1 MRKMLVLARREM
13 ASYFVSPMAYVIGA
27 LFLLFCGAVFFF
39 GGYINIPIFEPGREA
54 SLRALFEVMA
64 LLMIVVAP
72 LLTMKLVSEEFR
84 SGTIETLMTSP
95 VTDTQVV
102 MGKFLGVMA
111 FYLALVATTLV
122 FLGLLYVYGQPDGGI
137 ALMGYLGM
145 VLLGAAFISVG
156 LFASTLT
163 SYQIVAGIVGIAI
176 LGGMAGM
183 TQLLIMNAGEPINYI
198 AARMNV
204 LTYFRD
210 FAKGVFDTR
219 AVVFFLSVTAAFL
232 FLSVKT
238 LESRRWR

>member
-1 MRKMLVLARREM
+1 MRKIMVLARREM

-27 LFLLFCGAVFFF
+27 MYLLFAGLVFFF
-39 GGYINIPIFEPGREA
+39 GVFTSPIFEPGNEA
-54 SLRALFEVMA
+54 SLRQLFEVLA
-64 LLMIVVAP
+64 GAMIVAVP
-72 LLTMKLVSEEFR
+72 LLTMKLVSDEFR
-84 SGTIETLMTSP
+84 SGTIETLMTAP
-95 VTDTQVV
+95 VTDSQVIL
-102 MGKFLGVMA
+102 GKFLGVMG
-111 FYLALVATTLV
+111 FYLVLVAMTGV
-122 FLGLLYVYGQPDGGI
+122 FLALLYAFGQPDAGI
-137 ALMGYLGM
+137 AVMGYLGM
-145 VLLGAAFISVG
+145 VLLGAAFVSVG

-176 LGGMAGM
+176 LGGMTGL
-183 TQLLIMNAGEPINYI
+183 TQLLIASGVEPINHI